1 MAYYFL
7 PPTVAEGPAG
17 MGALFYRYKLNR
29 ANSVLQRTDGS
40 YYSVRTPSVDETQSA
55 LYYYPGGH
63 KNLISE
69 SERTS
74 LIAAGYGANII
85 EEQMTPGRYNMQV
98 YQGSTFSLRPQW
110 KIDGTYVDVTGYSA
124 AMSVKNSP
132 TSVSSIIDLTSAN
145 GRITVGTTDGK
156 FTLNLT
162 AATTTG
168 LAAGNYV
175 YDLEV
180 TSPGGV
186 VTRLLEGGF
195 TVYEGVTS

>member
-1 MAYYFL
+1 
-7 PPTVAEGPAG
+7 
-17 MGALFYRYKLNR
+17 
-29 ANSVLQRTDGS
+29 
-40 YYSVRTPSVDETQSA
+40 
-55 LYYYPGGH
+55 
-63 KNLISE
+63 
-69 SERTS
+69 
-74 LIAAGYGANII
+74 
-85 EEQMTPGRYNMQV
+85 MTPGRYNIKV
-98 YQGSTFSLRPQW
+98 YQGSTFSLAPQW
-110 KIDGTYVDVTGYSA
+110 KIDGTYVNVTGYTA

-162 AATTTG
+162 AAETTA

-180 TSPGGV
+180 TAPNGT

-195 TVYEGVTS
+195 IVYEGVTS

>member
-1 MAYYFL
+1 
-7 PPTVAEGPAG
+7 
-17 MGALFYRYKLNR
+17 
-29 ANSVLQRTDGS
+29 
-40 YYSVRTPSVDETQSA
+40 
-55 LYYYPGGH
+55 
-63 KNLISE
+63 
-69 SERTS
+69 
-74 LIAAGYGANII
+74 
-85 EEQMTPGRYNMQV
+85 
-98 YQGSTFSLRPQW
+98 
-110 KIDGTYVDVTGYSA
+110 VTGYSA

-132 TSVSSIIDLTSAN
+132 TSVSTIVSLTSAN

-162 AATTTG
+162 AAETTA